1 MLKSLQET
9 LSPESRC
16 FVCGPKNAE
25 GFRIRS
31 FPDPG
36 SPDAVLCDWTPER
49 RHEAYPGILN
59 GGVAAAL
66 LDCHLNWAAVRHLM
80 RRDGLA
86 AAPPTV
92 TASLEFRYRR
102 PTSTEG
108 PLRLW
113 AQALSSDGPSVR
125 VEGRILAAGKPT
137 VLAAGR
143 IVAVPPDHPA
153 LRKREP
159 PLGKPLC

>member
-1 MLKSLQET
+1 MDAGKSLQET
-9 LSPESRC
+9 FTPESRC
-16 FVCGPKNAE
+16 FVCGPKNPE
-25 GFRIRS
+25 GLRIRS
-31 FPDPG
+31 FPDAEDT
-36 SPDAVLCDWTPER
+36 DAVVCDWTPER

-92 TASLEFRYRR
+92 TANLEFRYRR

-113 AQALSSDGPSVR
+113 ARATASAGSSVS
-125 VEGRILAAGKPT
+125 VEGRILVAGKPT
-137 VLAAGR
+137 VLGAGR

-153 LRKREP
+153 LAR
-159 PLGKPLC
+159 